1 MWYCLCIEVYILV
14 NRILAM
20 VDLFGNREFLLWPV
34 NIYGAGKARLHSRRE
49 GG

>member
-1 MWYCLCIEVYILV
+1 MF
-14 NRILAM
+14 LAM